1 MREVLADTA
10 PAREHV
16 RDRRTVGGRAG
27 DIVEVAIDL
36 PCQRL
41 GGGGDGPAGRE
52 ALPRVLLYAKF
63 QRYVARAPA
72 ELPGL
77 EVRGVHGRGAITQA
91 LPDAVPRLAVIENMT
106 ATRQHLNLRL
116 GCDAQPGVRGVV
128 RDPRYRVAEGISM
141 PARRARLRI

>member
-1 MREVLADTA
+1 MREVLADAA

-63 QRYVARAPA
+63 QRYVVRAHA
-72 ELPGL
+72 ELTGL

-91 LPDAVPRLAVIENMT
+91 LPDAVPRLAVIENM
-106 ATRQHLNLRL
+106 AAARQYLHLHL
-116 GCDAQPGVRGVV
+116 GGDAQPVV
-128 RDPRYRVAEGISM
+128 RAVVLDPRDGVAEGI
-141 PARRARLRI
+141 PILA